1 MRPDTVMSA
10 EARLK
15 FLASFAVW
23 HFPASG
29 YLSRSET
36 PIRRVT
42 VNGRAVCKGCRFAR
56 WHLYKWLR
64 RPNSVVYKR
73 TAFPPCKSGLR
84 GHIAKYAAE
93 EKISPSTRGQRSGPH
108 SRSLALR
115 LSPLSRFSR
124 AKFLPRFVT
133 RRSAVLSRIAVR
145 VLRASGAGSRNL
157 CDDGSARSS
166 LRHFPE
172 KISPTTSRRRRRRTT
187 PLFDKVSKKGIHLS
201 RDRKG
206 RISYHFGFGRRTKS
220 FIIKGSPTN
229 GTAAAVKECTYSS
242 VIEGD
247 NRIWVPGGHLL
258 DRHAMPNGKGAQV
271 GNIAQGSRNFS
282 MSVEFKSPPN
292 LL

>member
-1 MRPDTVMSA
+1 MAHILAPSPPLSPISILESKISAPIRHPPFCSA
-10 EARLK
+10 EQDCGPRLAC
-15 FLASFAVW
+15 L
-23 HFPASG
+23 
-29 YLSRSET
+29 
-36 PIRRVT
+36 
-42 VNGRAVCKGCRFAR
+42 GREFTQP
-56 WHLYKWLR
+56 LR
-64 RPNSVVYKR
+64 R
-73 TAFPPCKSGLR
+73 
-84 GHIAKYAAE
+84 
-93 EKISPSTRGQRSGPH
+93 
-108 SRSLALR
+108 
-115 LSPLSRFSR
+115 
-124 AKFLPRFVT
+124 
-133 RRSAVLSRIAVR
+133 
-145 VLRASGAGSRNL
+145 
-157 CDDGSARSS
+157 GSARSG

-172 KISPTTSRRRRRRTT
+172 KISPTTSRRRRRRRT

-220 FIIKGSPTN
+220 FIIKSSPTN